1 MQVEQF
7 HLRKFLDI
15 TGAIQYFHQLPHSV
29 EVVAVIGMI
38 STPVLVGPEDLA
50 AGVLTVRSVAPEHL
64 VKDAMVALDI

>member
-1 MQVEQF
+1 M
-7 HLRKFLDI
+7 
-15 TGAIQYFHQLPHSV
+15 